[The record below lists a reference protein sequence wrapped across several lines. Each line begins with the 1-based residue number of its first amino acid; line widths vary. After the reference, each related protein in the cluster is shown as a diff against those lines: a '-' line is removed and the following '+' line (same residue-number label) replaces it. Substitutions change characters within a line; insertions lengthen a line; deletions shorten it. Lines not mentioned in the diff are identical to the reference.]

1 MHRSS
6 LLVFLIS
13 FCLVLKSEVIIDVRT
28 PEEFQNAHIIN
39 SKNIEWQ
46 NISDIVGITSKDEK
60 IYLYCRSGNRSGKA
74 TKILIDLGYKDVTNL
89 GSIQSASEKLGKEI
103 ASRALKKGIKEVVFD
118 RGGFLYHGKIKAL
131 ADAARENG
139 LKL

>member
-1 MHRSS
+1 MQRST
-6 LLVFLIS
+6 LLLFLIS
-13 FCLVLKSEVIIDVRT
+13 FCLILKSEVIIDVRT

-46 NISDIVGITSKDEK
+46 NISDIVGITSKEEK

-103 ASRALKKGIKEVVFD
+103 INFQQN
-118 RGGFLYHGKIKAL
+118 IQ
-131 ADAARENG
+131 
-139 LKL
+139 

>member
-1 MHRSS
+1 MQRST
-6 LLVFLIS
+6 LLLFLIS
-13 FCLVLKSEVIIDVRT
+13 FCLILKSEVIIDVRT

-89 GSIQSASEKLGKEI
+89 GSIQSASEKPSL
-103 ASRALKKGIKEVVFD
+103 L
-118 RGGFLYHGKIKAL
+118 
-131 ADAARENG
+131 
-139 LKL
+139 

>member
-46 NISDIVGITSKDEK
+46 NISDIVSIISKDEK
-60 IYLYCRSGNRSGKA
+60 IYLYCRSGNRSRKA
-74 TKILIDLGYKDVTNL
+74 TKILIDLGFNNVTNL

-103 ASRALKKGIKEVVFD
+103 INFQQNRQ
-118 RGGFLYHGKIKAL
+118 
-131 ADAARENG
+131 
-139 LKL
+139 

>member
-46 NISDIVGITSKDEK
+46 NISDIVNIISKDEK

-74 TKILIDLGYKDVTNL
+74 TKNLIDLGFNNVTNL
-89 GSIQSASEKLGKEI
+89 GSIQSATEKLGKEI
-103 ASRALKKGIKEVVFD
+103 INFQQNRQ
-118 RGGFLYHGKIKAL
+118 
-131 ADAARENG
+131 
-139 LKL
+139 

>member
-1 MHRSS
+1 MTTLKIKLFKKRSLRVRNKIKKTGYGKCRLSVHRSS
-6 LLVFLIS
+6 
-13 FCLVLKSEVIIDVRT
+13 
-28 PEEFQNAHIIN
+28 
-39 SKNIEWQ
+39 KNIYAQ
-46 NISDIVGITSKDEK
+46 VIDDS
-60 IYLYCRSGNRSGKA
+60 SGNTIAHVSTLEKGLGVVGKNNIEVA
-74 TKILIDLGYKDVTNL
+74 TMM
-89 GSIQSASEKLGKEI
+89 GKEI